1 MNEVY
6 KNLFVGSQFD
16 YECNP
21 ELFDDWYVIHACKE
35 PYHRKAL
42 GYTGRSAP
50 KDDPRYLFLYDEK
63 HHLILNMVDADSPDY
78 FRDEMINEAIF
89 YVIEGLK
96 KGKRVLIHCNQGESR
111 APSLALLLL
120 NQLGVLSCDFDEA
133 IKVFVKFYPDFM
145 PKLGILTYVRRRW
158 AYATKNRN

>member
-1 MNEVY
+1 MKEVY

-21 ELFDDWYVIHACKE
+21 KMFDDWFVVHACKE

-63 HHLILNMVDADSPDY
+63 HHLILNMVDTDSPEF
-78 FRDEMINEAIF
+78 FRYEMINEAIF

-111 APSLALLLL
+111 APSLAVLALRKI
-120 NQLGVLSCDFDEA
+120 GVFKGSFSESIVLFRN
-133 IKVFVKFYPDFM
+133 IYPNYN
-145 PKLGILTYVRRRW
+145 PKSGIYNYVQFNW
-158 AYATKNRN
+158 

>member
-1 MNEVY
+1 MKEVY
-6 KNLFVGSQFD
+6 KNLFVGSQSD
-16 YECNP
+16 YESNP
-21 ELFDDWYVIHACKE
+21 KMYDDWYVVHACKE

-63 HHLILNMVDADSPDY
+63 HHLTLNMVDTDSPEF

-89 YVIEGLK
+89 YVLEGLK
-96 KGKRVLIHCNQGESR
+96 KGKHVLIHCNQGESR

-120 NQLGVLSCDFDEA
+120 NQLGILSCDFDEA
-133 IKVFVKFYPDFM
+133 IKVFVKFYPDYM

-158 AYATKNRN
+158 VHETKNRN